1 MDLKMLTEINA
12 VVGHEQEMRRTLLG
26 VLKEKGLAP
35 VIDRMGNII
44 VEKKGKSP
52 DAKRIMVAGHFDEV
66 GLITVS
72 ATEDGF
78 LRVIPVGAVDPRV
91 VISKR
96 VLVGDDKVPG
106 VIGAM
111 AIHLQ
116 SAGDRERVLSFTD
129 IYVDIGAKDRKE
141 AEAKAPKGTYIAF
154 DTPCVEFG
162 EGLIAAK
169 ALDDRVGT
177 YNLLRLLDDEY
188 ENTLVAAFTS
198 KEEAG
203 CVGAK
208 GAAFALD
215 PDMGIVL
222 EGTSANDLGMT
233 PEVLRCCEV
242 GKGVAVSFMDNST
255 IGNRSLF
262 KKTLEIAR
270 NEGVHHQV
278 KHYVAGMNDA
288 GAIERAR
295 GGVPTIVLSVPC
307 RYIHSPSSVC
317 KLTDVDDQLALT
329 RALLNNC

>member
-1 MDLKMLTEINA
+1 MYLKLLTEINA
-12 VVGHEQEMRRTLLG
+12 VVGHEQEIRRTLLG

-44 VEKKGKSP
+44 VEKKGKKP

-66 GLITVS
+66 GLIVVS

-78 LRVIPVGAVDPRV
+78 LRVIPAGGIDPRV
-91 VISKR
+91 LISKR
-96 VLVGDDKVPG
+96 VLVGDDKLPG

-116 SAGDRERVLSFTD
+116 SASDRERVLGFND

-141 AEAKAPKGTYIAF
+141 AESKAPKGTYIAF

-177 YNLLRLLDDEY
+177 FNLLRLLDDEY
-188 ENTLVAAFTS
+188 ENTLIAAFTS

-208 GAAFALD
+208 GAAFAQD

-233 PEVLRCCEV
+233 PEVIRCCEL

-255 IGNRSLF
+255 IGNRGLF
-262 KKTLEIAR
+262 KKTLEIAKA
-270 NEGVHHQV
+270 EGVHHQV

-288 GAIERAR
+288 GEIERAR
-295 GGVPTIVLSVPC
+295 GGIPTIVLSVPC

-329 RALLNNC
+329 KAMLNNC